1 MGAPLWVR
9 KTTQKQ
15 VGQYQ
20 RVLPVEKSWQKHE
33 QQIID
38 GLSIWSTSTYLNSI
52 QSTAR
57 DSSERVDY
65 LNGTKRKQYDFQL
78 LQEFLDFHH
87 KYITFLGGSTVLF
100 SPRLV
105 MKIIPKMARY
115 SAIFPNS
122 TYWFCSQKNPNR
134 CSVAWIQKILRPAN
148 ERASWSITVIIGHW
162 GFPSRARWALSSR

>member
-1 MGAPLWVR
+1 MGAPLCVR

-87 KYITFLGGSTVLF
+87 KYISLF
-100 SPRLV
+100 WGEALSFFHHAWWWKSSPKWLD
-105 MKIIPKMARY
+105 IDSARR
-115 SAIFPNS
+115 
-122 TYWFCSQKNPNR
+122 KNPNR